1 LSQPRHRLQSRDAPD
16 DVRELAL
23 DHAMLG
29 RVPPV
34 ESDESLGEATNVVSK
49 LVEHDIRAALGR
61 LAGIVIDQG
70 WQNLL
75 NPLAPTIEISEYVYH
90 LHGVHFFA
98 PLEYGGQRR
107 SDSIIRTAEATRS
120 SNHP

>member
-1 LSQPRHRLQSRDAPD
+1 VREFALQSTM
-16 DVRELAL
+16 LASVAL
-23 DHAMLG
+23 
-29 RVPPV
+29 V
-34 ESDESLGEATNVVSK
+34 EGDEILGEATNVVSK

-61 LAGIVIDQG
+61 FAGIVIDQG

-98 PLEYGGQRR
+98 PLENGGQRR
-107 SDSIIRTAEATRS
+107 SDSIVRTAEATRS